1 MYLCIRQL
9 EEVEPDE
16 RDAKN
21 AGFGSVEAIRKQLAN
36 WGAPEWVTQEAP
48 NPKAPNH
55 VPHEPKARGS
65 GPVTDLPPA
74 ANATSI
80 FQRTVEKLTAFVERL
95 SLRNEQRQGERFVV
109 TYAKPLLEAPEPGE
123 DYGYLESPPTGLEL

>member
-1 MYLCIRQL
+1 MSLMSPRH
-9 EEVEPDE
+9 
-16 RDAKN
+16 A
-21 AGFGSVEAIRKQLAN
+21 
-36 WGAPEWVTQEAP
+36 
-48 NPKAPNH
+48 
-55 VPHEPKARGS
+55 VPGQSQTCH
-65 GPVTDLPPA
+65 LPPTRRA
-74 ANATSI
+74 S